1 MKREER
7 NTLNALRRDINPG
20 TINVEV
26 PTTYTH
32 EGRQEIHHMLTLE
45 KGFVAVR
52 IYWNDIKKCTAVHYI
67 PAGAVYAD
75 IRREQETMDIDTIT
89 ANLPDCSGWT
99 WNGYRAPGNEEEP
112 TEDTTTND
120 NTKEDE
126 TMTTINNTTTAT
138 LTNGASINTAER
150 VLNAAEDLITATKCR
165 SAWAKGV
172 TVYALELLE
181 DLRESCTGGWFEE
194 DDLGS
199 SRLVEKG
206 LLNGASDWTQYSWG
220 GCSLIYDP
228 QIAARLCT
236 KSELKLTRN
245 GERNPNSREQWLD
258 TQARALYQAAR
269 IVVDAVTRSYTF
281 NA

>member
-1 MKREER
+1 MKTYNKSMLTVDLLDRFETEGFTADLFTDSEIKWIEHAAYVAMMNNHNGDTEDAYTDFFR
-7 NTLNALRRDINPG
+7 VMKIRGINP
-20 TINVEV
+20 
-26 PTTYTH
+26 TT
-32 EGRQEIHHMLTLE
+32 
-45 KGFVAVR
+45 
-52 IYWNDIKKCTAVHYI
+52 N
-67 PAGAVYAD
+67 
-75 IRREQETMDIDTIT
+75 
-89 ANLPDCSGWT
+89 N
-99 WNGYRAPGNEEEP
+99 
-112 TEDTTTND
+112 TND

-126 TMTTINNTTTAT
+126 TMTTTTTAT
-138 LTNGASINTAER
+138 LTNGESINTAER

-172 TVYALELLE
+172 NVYAIELLE

-199 SRLVEKG
+199 ARLVEKG
-206 LLNGASDWTQYSWG
+206 ILNGASDWTQYSWG
-220 GCSLIYDP
+220 GCSLIYDT

-236 KSELKLTRN
+236 PSELKITRN